1 MRGGAVPRQAG
12 RLGSRAGSFK
22 RTWAELAGLKDRREF
37 CSEWL
42 ELVISMIH
50 GVTQGLVLLREEQG
64 DGFLPVAV
72 WPEGAEKLDDL
83 GRAAQ
88 KAIQAGQVVLLPE
101 EDGQG
106 DGLLRIAQPL
116 LTGGESWGVVVLE
129 VEPRSEVR
137 LRSVMRGLQ
146 ASSGWLRRLDPHGK
160 ATTSD
165 EGDETARWVLESIT
179 AITGKESFM
188 AAALGLAI
196 RLEKEL
202 QCERVSV
209 GVMEKKGVRVVAVST
224 SPQLVQKTDLVRSL
238 ESSMDE
244 ACDQETTVQHPVP
257 EDAPFVTSIAHK
269 AHARAYKDGS
279 ILSAP
284 YDRSGEVVGAI
295 TLERPE
301 GHPFTEEE
309 VLAVEAVAALAGP
322 QLDLVR
328 RDELWIGAKVAE
340 SARAATKGLLGPRK
354 RTLRVILCTLLAG
367 LMFVGFWKTDYRVT
381 SDVYLEPQQQL
392 LLASPFQGYV
402 LEAPAR
408 AGDLVA
414 KGDLLY
420 RLDETALALDKERL
434 KGEEAQIEKRQLQ
447 AMAVGSS
454 AEVRIIAGQL
464 EQVRAQIELAT
475 EQLSRARVYAP
486 MNGVIVS
493 GDLTQSIGAPLERG
507 EVVYTIAPIGDFR
520 VVLQV
525 SDADIDEFAVGQEG
539 VIVLTA
545 MPDKAFDA
553 RIEKMTPVSVSAEGM
568 TYFRVEAAFLDG
580 VPRELLRPG
589 MEGVGK
595 VSVGR
600 RSILWTWTHR
610 TVDWFR
616 LFWWRWTP

>member
-1 MRGGAVPRQAG
+1 
-12 RLGSRAGSFK
+12 
-22 RTWAELAGLKDRREF
+22 
-37 CSEWL
+37 
-42 ELVISMIH
+42 
-50 GVTQGLVLLREEQG
+50 
-64 DGFLPVAV
+64 
-72 WPEGAEKLDDL
+72 
-83 GRAAQ
+83 
-88 KAIQAGQVVLLPE
+88 
-101 EDGQG
+101 
-106 DGLLRIAQPL
+106 
-116 LTGGESWGVVVLE
+116 
-129 VEPRSEVR
+129 
-137 LRSVMRGLQ
+137 
-146 ASSGWLRRLDPHGK
+146 
-160 ATTSD
+160 
-165 EGDETARWVLESIT
+165 
-179 AITGKESFM
+179 
-188 AAALGLAI
+188 
-196 RLEKEL
+196 
-202 QCERVSV
+202 
-209 GVMEKKGVRVVAVST
+209 
-224 SPQLVQKTDLVRSL
+224 
-238 ESSMDE
+238 
-244 ACDQETTVQHPVP
+244 
-257 EDAPFVTSIAHK
+257 
-269 AHARAYKDGS
+269 
-279 ILSAP
+279 
-284 YDRSGEVVGAI
+284 
-295 TLERPE
+295 
-301 GHPFTEEE
+301 
-309 VLAVEAVAALAGP
+309 
-322 QLDLVR
+322 
-328 RDELWIGAKVAE
+328 
-340 SARAATKGLLGPRK
+340 
-354 RTLRVILCTLLAG
+354 
-367 LMFVGFWKTDYRVT
+367 MFVGFWKTDYRVT